1 MELTLRGYELSLT
14 VRRSRVKSKREKE
27 PIMQQGVAPNRRA
40 EHRHLCAAGGRYLV
54 PSR

>member
-27 PIMQQGVAPNRRA
+27 TTMRQGVAPNRRA
-40 EHRHLCAAGGRYLV
+40 EHRHLCASGGRYLV
-54 PSR
+54 PNR